1 MTPSLKSKQEFADI
15 WIEAKLFQSRFE
27 EGNVILYIHG
37 SWKEAHDLDNRKL
50 SE

>member
-1 MTPSLKSKQEFADI
+1 MTPWLKKQSQKLLI
-15 WIEAKLFQSRFE
+15 SEAKLFQSRFE

-37 SWKEAHDLDNRKL
+37 SWKEAHDLDNLKL